1 MLGRRDSAFLPHAR
15 LPGLCRR
22 GAVAR
27 WGVQCD
33 FGGTRGKAGIPSGA
47 ESPIGDHGNG
57 VPAMGGG
64 EQRCVWEK
72 PVSDPSGGLAVNKK
86 RPDRTD
92 FFASNRPQ
100 PGLTTPTAGHL
111 LPGGEGAP
119 PFQNLTL
126 AWGVRSAPDRPCA
139 QSNCIQGAILWNPHP
154 TPQMTGPS
162 FKGLH
167 QAGPLAG

>member
-47 ESPIGDHGNG
+47 ESPFGDHGNG
-57 VPAMGGG
+57 VPAVGGG

-92 FFASNRPQ
+92 FFASNPS
-100 PGLTTPTAGHL
+100 PAGLNHAHSRTPVACRGRSTTPSELDFGLGCAL
-111 LPGGEGAP
+111 CSR
-119 PFQNLTL
+119 QTL
-126 AWGVRSAPDRPCA
+126 RA
-139 QSNCIQGAILWNPHP
+139 
-154 TPQMTGPS
+154 
-162 FKGLH
+162 K
-167 QAGPLAG
+167 